1 MTAVQVN
8 DPEGRLL
15 GNVKAG
21 ETKRQAL
28 ERLGGV
34 AGGLFDKEGIGLLND
49 ECVVVE
55 SGPYVFREIV
65 SPPQQQSDVTIAWMN
80 SVSDAVARHADYGGN
95 NILQLAEFLKTGPSS
110 RAPINQIRF
119 NKWKTVV
126 PEPELLKYFRPVS
139 GGDSCEALSDVLT
152 VLLLYPLHIVG
163 ENEDGYHGR
172 IDQCI
177 SEVLFSFAA
186 QFKLRRNSVQVSS
199 SYPLKRPDFSAT
211 ILGKGCYFRG
221 EEKKLDSNEDPRVEL
236 YSKLQDTWPF
246 PGLPFVLGYYSVGA
260 TVTFCAVS
268 KSDAQPLHELTLDL
282 NNAQARLRCWNAV
295 RNIARVIKF
304 MASNSNS
311 ISPHDLQDLER
322 THSLPTD
329 WSRKISFSGG
339 HVLKQ
344 IYLRDGETQTK
355 LDRCQAV
362 LDILRNGTEGVQPL
376 ISVNLSSSVEDR
388 TKRRRIPPCMYL
400 VTAFGTPIA
409 RVSSTSELRE
419 IVRFLLTTV
428 ERLHNLGITH
438 RDIRLANIVRNGDNS
453 YGLIDWDDSVL
464 GLESLSNA
472 DVAHLVKE
480 THAPEMFVENGTH
493 DRTVDLWSI
502 GYLVHTSM
510 EFADATLVALKNRLI
525 MESHHR
531 PSITEA
537 LQML

>member
-1 MTAVQVN
+1 
-8 DPEGRLL
+8 
-15 GNVKAG
+15 
-21 ETKRQAL
+21 
-28 ERLGGV
+28 
-34 AGGLFDKEGIGLLND
+34 
-49 ECVVVE
+49 
-55 SGPYVFREIV
+55 
-65 SPPQQQSDVTIAWMN
+65 
-80 SVSDAVARHADYGGN
+80 
-95 NILQLAEFLKTGPSS
+95 
-110 RAPINQIRF
+110 
-119 NKWKTVV
+119 
-126 PEPELLKYFRPVS
+126 
-139 GGDSCEALSDVLT
+139 
-152 VLLLYPLHIVG
+152 
-163 ENEDGYHGR
+163 
-172 IDQCI
+172 
-177 SEVLFSFAA
+177 
-186 QFKLRRNSVQVSS
+186 
-199 SYPLKRPDFSAT
+199 
-211 ILGKGCYFRG
+211 
-221 EEKKLDSNEDPRVEL
+221 LDSNEDLRVEL
-236 YSKLQDTWPF
+236 YSKLPDMWPF

-268 KSDAQPLHELTLDL
+268 KSDAQPLQELTLDL

-329 WSRKISFSGG
+329 WCRKISFSGG

-344 IYLRDGETQTK
+344 IYLRDGETQAK
-355 LDRCQAV
+355 LEHCQAG
-362 LDILRNGTEGVQPL
+362 LDILRNGIEGVQPL

-388 TKRRRIPPCMYL
+388 TKHRRIPPCMYL
-400 VTAFGTPIA
+400 VTTFGTPIA
-409 RVSSTSELRE
+409 RVSRTSELRE

-428 ERLHNLGITH
+428 ERLHNLRITH
-438 RDIRLANIVRNGDNS
+438 RDIRLANIVRNGDS

-480 THAPEMFVENGTH
+480 THAPEMFVEKGTH
-493 DRTVDLWSI
+493 HRTVDLWSN

-510 EFADATLVALKNRLI
+510 EFADATLVALKNRLM